1 MSRRPLIL
9 VRPSSWI
16 FLLSFLLVHHWY
28 PTVAAINLD
37 DKSLA
42 MANRIIQKVKDNVQP
57 DDTSSSSWSIMVQ
70 VLENSFL
77 GVPMPENNDIYQSSP
92 NEEEGRQRAL
102 HWLAHNDEDE
112 TLTNISH
119 DEYDMGLLQRY
130 ALATIYFSTNGDNW
144 DTCSQNQEKSSC
156 ENNESRYLSPHSH
169 LKWSG
174 INGKNGQVT
183 WLDLTNRNL
192 VSSNFLPYEILLLS
206 KSLELLWL
214 SENIQLSGSIPTYID
229 EFQSLVSLSIYKT
242 NVGGTLP
249 DSMYNL
255 SKLTSLRLY
264 KSNFTGVISN
274 RIEKLG
280 TTLKWLWIHENNF
293 TGIVPNEIGKLVKL
307 EGLTLHGNDFTPI
320 IEAENKEGGGVND
333 NVSSSLKSNIIP
345 DAVCKLKAVSLQH
358 LWTDCEDDALVS
370 QPSPV
375 EGGGGGGGGKNNN
388 AEEMLVIVEGKQAC
402 SCCTRCFPRKD
413 MKIGMAAVVN

>member
-1 MSRRPLIL
+1 MLSLVLIC
-9 VRPSSWI
+9 
-16 FLLSFLLVHHWY
+16 HCY
-28 PTVAAINLD
+28 PTVAIKLD
-37 DKSLA
+37 DESLA

-57 DDTSSSSWSIMVQ
+57 DDESSSSWNIMLH

-77 GVPMPENNDIYQSSP
+77 GVRMPNDSNINDVYQSSP

-119 DEYDMGLLQRY
+119 GEYDKGLLQRY

-144 DTCSQNQEKSSC
+144 NTCSQNKQLSSC
-156 ENNESRYLSPHSH
+156 ENDESRYLSPYSH

-183 WLDLTNRNL
+183 WLDLTNRHL
-192 VSSNFLPYEILLLS
+192 VSSNFLPLEILLLS

-214 SENIQLSGSIPTYID
+214 SENTQLSGSIPTYID

-249 DSMYNL
+249 DSMYDL
-255 SKLTSLRLY
+255 TKLTSLRLY

-274 RIEKLG
+274 QIEKLSS
-280 TTLKWLWIHENNF
+280 TLKWLWIHDNNF

-307 EGLTLHGNDFTPI
+307 EGLTLHGNNFTPI
-320 IEAENKEGGGVND
+320 IEAENKEEVGGTND
-333 NVSSSLKSNIIP
+333 VSNSLKSNIIP
-345 DAVCKLKAVSLQH
+345 DAVCNLKRVSLQH

-375 EGGGGGGGGKNNN
+375 EGGGGKNNN
-388 AEEMLVIVEGKQAC
+388 AEDILVIVEGKQAC
-402 SCCTRCFPRKD
+402 SCCTRCFPQKD
-413 MKIGMAAVVN
+413 TKIGMAAVVN